1 MTISVINGSHSTACD
16 WSEASTWSSQIQSV
30 GKISW
35 LWQQSRVTWHAI
47 HRSAIINERLPCKS
61 ILSCKLLHA
70 SRYFGHLLTISL
82 GNVTE
87 FHLVHQNEGAKT
99 YLRRSLFLRHRHH
112 CLHPAA
118 NHVSGSR
125 HTLDSIKVSISTLGQ
140 TSQSSV
146 DMKDNT
152 NVSASSCWF

>member
-1 MTISVINGSHSTACD
+1 MILSDSVCGENIVTVTAVTGHLTCHPSERHYQRAPTMQVHSFMQVVA
-16 WSEASTWSSQIQSV
+16 
-30 GKISW
+30 
-35 LWQQSRVTWHAI
+35 
-47 HRSAIINERLPCKS
+47 CKS
-61 ILSCKLLHA
+61 ILWTSFDHIFRERHRIL
-70 SRYFGHLLTISL
+70 FGA
-82 GNVTE
+82 
-87 FHLVHQNEGAKT
+87 QNEGAKT
-99 YLRRSLFLRHRHH
+99 YLRRSSFLRHRHH

-152 NVSASSCWF
+152 NVSASTC